1 MTRLLW
7 LGAVLVAASLIAKTS
22 QAAELVAGKTYAVV
36 IGAGTFTDEMIKPN
50 PNAEND
56 ANEFAKLLLNPKV
69 FGVAKENL
77 ALLTT
82 AKGAETPATKAN
94 ILKALKNAAT
104 KATEKDRLIL
114 FLVMQGTSVG
124 ERPVLFA
131 ADSTFKDRAK
141 DGLTPADFEEALKG
155 TKVGQMI
162 VFLDPNF
169 KGTNSKDALLSP
181 RTSDLINVLQGF
193 KDQDLDADPT
203 KAAPGRTFYLS
214 GVSAH
219 IALQDGENGLFTK
232 TLIEG
237 LSGKADTSGY
247 EPDGNITIEE
257 LGKYL
262 EKEIP
267 AAAQRIGKSLEEKN
281 QRPIYLVPEVKYVV
295 AHNPQVIDKVE
306 ARLNKALQALKAA
319 KLGNEIISEAQ
330 RLLDMMPKLNSQQE
344 LRKAYEKF
352 ADGEIT
358 AEKLLAERQN
368 IYNQT
373 KLDPA
378 DAKEFAD
385 KVLTA
390 LEIIKANYIKK
401 LVLGELIAQG
411 IKTLFERSETPLPA
425 NIRDQLVNA
434 KEMRPSELKALL
446 VEARVALGKREDLE
460 KDKAAEFTIAA
471 ALGKSVDPYTN
482 YIPKDQVE
490 QMEKET
496 RGRFPG
502 IGVQIRRDVSRDAL
516 LVISPIKGSPAYKQG
531 LMAGDLIIEVTTPT
545 SRDGKPLPKPETIST
560 KGMEVTDAVRLIT
573 GPTGTTVKLKIL
585 RENKDG
591 KMEEI
596 EKTITRGLVE
606 SESLY
611 GWKRKEDDSWDWYID
626 PKNKI
631 AYLHLTQFNDR
642 KSATEIR
649 KALEELNKDKF
660 KGLILDL
667 RFNPGGSLREVIEIC
682 DMFID
687 DGVIVSIRPQNL
699 KEKEDVRKGR
709 SAGSYLNFPIVV
721 LINGQSASAS
731 EILSACLQD
740 HGRAI
745 IMGERSYGKGSVQQ
759 LIPFD
764 GTGGVLKYTT
774 ATFWPPSG
782 RNLNKAS
789 TSGKEEDEW
798 GVKPDTGFEIKLDK
812 AETLELA
819 ERILS
824 WGSIPRKDLPPKEKP
839 KEFKDR
845 QLEAALKFLQ
855 QQVRPIGAD
864 RN

>member
-36 IGAGTFTDEMIKPN
+36 IGAGTFADEMIKSN

-94 ILKALKNAAT
+94 ILKALKNAST

-306 ARLNKALQALKAA
+306 ARSRKAVMALKAA
-319 KLGNEIISEAQ
+319 KLDDEIISEAQ

-358 AEKLLAERQN
+358 AEKLLAERQK

-373 KLDPA
+373 KLDAA
-378 DAKEFAD
+378 DAKEYAD
-385 KVLTA
+385 KVITA

-425 NIRDQLVNA
+425 NIRDQLANA
-434 KEMRPSELKALL
+434 KEMKPSELKALL

-642 KSATEIR
+642 KSAAEIK
-649 KALEELNKDKF
+649 KALEELDKDKF

-764 GTGGVLKYTT
+764 GTGGVLK
-774 ATFWPPSG
+774 
-782 RNLNKAS
+782 
-789 TSGKEEDEW
+789 
-798 GVKPDTGFEIKLDK
+798 
-812 AETLELA
+812 
-819 ERILS
+819 
-824 WGSIPRKDLPPKEKP
+824 
-839 KEFKDR
+839 
-845 QLEAALKFLQ
+845 
-855 QQVRPIGAD
+855 
-864 RN
+864 